1 MLNAIWVGIMLL
13 SIAAGIA
20 TGNLEKVTNALLG
33 GGEEAVKLSIALCGA
48 ICFWSGIMRVA
59 EKGGLTRL
67 LARVMSPLMRIL
79 FPGLELSGTACWA
92 ILMNIAANF
101 LGLGNAATP
110 LGIRAM
116 GELSKINRDEG
127 TASNHMITFVA
138 LNTASIQLLPTT
150 VAALRLK
157 HGSASPLDI
166 LPAVWVASLLS
177 AAVAVT
183 LSRLL
188 AVKEPQKAQK
198 RAALRASVRA

>member
-1 MLNAIWVGIMLL
+1 
-13 SIAAGIA
+13 
-20 TGNLEKVTNALLG
+20 
-33 GGEEAVKLSIALCGA
+33 
-48 ICFWSGIMRVA
+48 
-59 EKGGLTRL
+59 
-67 LARVMSPLMRIL
+67 
-79 FPGLELSGTACWA
+79 
-92 ILMNIAANF
+92 MNIAANF

-188 AVKEPQKAQK
+188 AVKEPQK
-198 RAALRASVRA
+198 RAARRASVRA

>member
-1 MLNAIWVGIMLL
+1 
-13 SIAAGIA
+13 
-20 TGNLEKVTNALLG
+20 
-33 GGEEAVKLSIALCGA
+33 
-48 ICFWSGIMRVA
+48 MRLP
-59 EKGGLTRL
+59 KKGLTRL

-79 FPGLELSGTACWA
+79 FPGLELSGTACRA

-157 HGSASPLDI
+157 HGR
-166 LPAVWVASLLS
+166 PARLTSFRRCGSLLCCPRR
-177 AAVAVT
+177 
-183 LSRLL
+183 SR
-188 AVKEPQKAQK
+188 
-198 RAALRASVRA
+198 

>member
-1 MLNAIWVGIMLL
+1 MLL

-33 GGEEAVKLSIALCGA
+33 GGEEAVRLSIALCGA

-79 FPGLELSGTACWA
+79 FPGLELSGTACRA